1 MTPIEYADIYMTND
15 DVLKN
20 PYIGAE
26 QNLASP
32 PKFEDIKDKLP
43 KPVWDGHEL
52 QIGGYYRAWELAFS
66 NLFPATKENGFVS
79 PFIDAAFSNDIFMWD
94 TCFMLMFGRYATQIF
109 SFQSS
114 LDNFYCKQH
123 KDGFICRQIHE
134 SNGHD
139 KFYRHD
145 PVSTGPDILAWTE
158 LLYYQNFGDKER
170 LSKIYYPLLAYHKW
184 NKVYRTWPNGCYWS
198 SGWGCGM
205 DNLPRVSYKDYPDF
219 KNRQI
224 ESFYHGGLTWID
236 ANLQATLTC
245 RVLIEMAK
253 ELGIDYGVKEL
264 KEEYDYLTEY
274 INRKM
279 WNDKD
284 KFYYDLKRD
293 GSFSSVKTI
302 ASFWALI
309 AKIIPDDRLDD
320 FVAHLENENEF
331 KTPTRVPSL
340 SKDHPYYDPE
350 GGYWNGGVWA
360 PTTYMVLRGLT
371 ENGKDSLAY
380 EIAKNFYDNA
390 MLVYKNTGTF
400 WENYAPETA
409 NHGHPARDNF
419 VGWSGII
426 PITILIEYILGIQV
440 NKEKNE
446 IVWHIKET
454 DRHGIENLYI
464 GDGDYI
470 SLICEKR
477 SSDSEKP
484 VISVKGGKN
493 IKIRV
498 IYNGGEFVC
507 GGEKNG

>member
-1 MTPIEYADIYMTND
+1 
-15 DVLKN
+15 
-20 PYIGAE
+20 
-26 QNLASP
+26 
-32 PKFEDIKDKLP
+32 
-43 KPVWDGHEL
+43 
-52 QIGGYYRAWELAFS
+52 
-66 NLFPATKENGFVS
+66 
-79 PFIDAAFSNDIFMWD
+79 
-94 TCFMLMFGRYATQIF
+94 
-109 SFQSS
+109 
-114 LDNFYCKQH
+114 
-123 KDGFICRQIHE
+123 
-134 SNGHD
+134 
-139 KFYRHD
+139 
-145 PVSTGPDILAWTE
+145 
-158 LLYYQNFGDKER
+158 
-170 LSKIYYPLLAYHKW
+170 
-184 NKVYRTWPNGCYWS
+184 
-198 SGWGCGM
+198 
-205 DNLPRVSYKDYPDF
+205 
-219 KNRQI
+219 
-224 ESFYHGGLTWID
+224 
-236 ANLQATLTC
+236 
-245 RVLIEMAK
+245 MAK

-320 FVAHLENENEF
+320 FVAHLENEKEF

-360 PTTYMVLRGLT
+360 PTTYMVIRGLT

-390 MLVYKNTGTF
+390 MLVYKSTGTF